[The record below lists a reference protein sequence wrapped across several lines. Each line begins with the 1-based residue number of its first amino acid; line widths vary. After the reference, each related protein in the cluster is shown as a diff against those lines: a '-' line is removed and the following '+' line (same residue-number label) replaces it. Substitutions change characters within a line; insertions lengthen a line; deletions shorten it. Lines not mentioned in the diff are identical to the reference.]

1 MTSAPTPN
9 DIVTPT
15 QFEEPRKA
23 LCQFVAEVRRD
34 LEDGHTRLSC
44 SESVEQLISA
54 ATHTHKTLVGHGQ
67 TLGEYVEMV
76 QNWRQP
82 DGAQAP

>member
-1 MTSAPTPN
+1 MTNATAHPTEGGYSS
-9 DIVTPT
+9 DYV
-15 QFEEPRKA
+15 QPREA

-34 LEDGHTRLSC
+34 LELGHNQLTS

-54 ATHTHKTLVGHGQ
+54 ATHTHKTLVDHGQ
-67 TLGEYVEMV
+67 TLGEYVQMV

-82 DGAQAP
+82 AGA

>member
-1 MTSAPTPN
+1 MSDVALHPTEAN
-9 DIVTPT
+9 SSTDHV
-15 QFEEPRKA
+15 QPREA

-34 LEDGHTRLSC
+34 LELGHNQLTS

-54 ATHTHKTLVGHGQ
+54 ATHTHRTLVDHGQ
-67 TLGEYVEMV
+67 TLGEYVQMV

-82 DGAQAP
+82 AGA